1 MTNSTKFFELLNILS
16 TEISYKILLLYS
28 ECKQGINLTNTA
40 QMIDEKISTVRDY
53 LNRLLNAKC
62 IYRVDKEY
70 YLSNF
75 GSLLLNYLKK
85 IKKYHNLRKILGNI
99 SAEAIPTKY
108 IELLDPIVDNIDIKS
123 DQWQFMSVS
132 SKIISKI
139 QDGMGQKG
147 VDLKVLGWRSLTL
160 SMNIIQNYFKKITL
174 DRYSIQ
180 QFFQNTNFELISD
193 KGIIEEIQTTEKLKE
208 MVERTDI
215 KENIYVYEDLEKF
228 PYTLL
233 KYNEIIQFFLN
244 KGEKMEVGNYFTLE
258 KNETALTFFQE
269 LFNHFKGK
277 SKPLTY
283 YMK

>member
-40 QMIDEKISTVRDY
+40 QMIDEKTSTVRDY

-99 SAEAIPTKY
+99 SAEAIPTEY

-132 SKIISKI
+132 NKIISKI
-139 QDGMGQKG
+139 QNGMGQKG
-147 VDLKVLGWRSLTL
+147 VD
-160 SMNIIQNYFKKITL
+160 
-174 DRYSIQ
+174 
-180 QFFQNTNFELISD
+180 
-193 KGIIEEIQTTEKLKE
+193 
-208 MVERTDI
+208 
-215 KENIYVYEDLEKF
+215 
-228 PYTLL
+228 
-233 KYNEIIQFFLN
+233 
-244 KGEKMEVGNYFTLE
+244 
-258 KNETALTFFQE
+258 
-269 LFNHFKGK
+269 
-277 SKPLTY
+277 
-283 YMK
+283 